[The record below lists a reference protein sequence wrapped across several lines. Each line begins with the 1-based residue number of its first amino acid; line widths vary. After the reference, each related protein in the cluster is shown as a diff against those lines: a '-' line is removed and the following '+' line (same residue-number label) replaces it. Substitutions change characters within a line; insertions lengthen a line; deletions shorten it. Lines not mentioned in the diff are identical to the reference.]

1 MPDTGEGPF
10 RSEPGRRTHD
20 PMQTDPGET
29 VPVRVVLVDADD
41 RVRESL
47 CGLICIGDR
56 IVVVGS
62 AGQAETALDIVRE
75 THPDVVVLDP
85 RLPDVDGGLSFIA
98 RVRASAPGV
107 RVVVMSGADTD
118 DQRDLAS
125 VGRRVRPQDL
135 PTRTI
140 SWPPSSARSRSPARP
155 RDGPR
160 RAAVC

>member
-1 MPDTGEGPF
+1 MPETGEGPF
-10 RSEPGRRTHD
+10 HSEPVTPHAHF
-20 PMQTDPGET
+20 MQTDPGVT

-75 THPDVVVLDP
+75 THPDVIVLDP
-85 RLPDVDGGLSFIA
+85 RLPDVDGGLSFIE
-98 RVRASAPGV
+98 RVRASEPGI

-118 DQRDLAS
+118 DQRDLATAADAF
-125 VGRRVRPQDL
+125 VRKTFRPNDL
-135 PTRTI
+135 V
-140 SWPPSSARSRSPARP
+140 
-155 RDGPR
+155 
-160 RAAVC
+160 AAVVGAFPLAS

>member
-1 MPDTGEGPF
+1 
-10 RSEPGRRTHD
+10 
-20 PMQTDPGET
+20 MQTDPGRT
-29 VPVRVVLVDADD
+29 MPVRVVLVDADD

-98 RVRASAPGV
+98 HVRAAAPGV

-118 DQRDLAS
+118 AQRDLAS
-125 VGRRVRPQDL
+125 AADAFVRKTFRPNDL
-135 PTRTI
+135 V
-140 SWPPSSARSRSPARP
+140 
-155 RDGPR
+155 
-160 RAAVC
+160 AAVVGAFPLAS